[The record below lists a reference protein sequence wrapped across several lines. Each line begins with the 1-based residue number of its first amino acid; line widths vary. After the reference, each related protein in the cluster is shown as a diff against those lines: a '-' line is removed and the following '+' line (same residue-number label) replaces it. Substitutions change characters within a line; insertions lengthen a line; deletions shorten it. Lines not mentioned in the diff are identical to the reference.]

1 LGERCCDGKGYC
13 MSPRIYGLDRTSDGR
28 RLTPAGKALKLKIR
42 AVAIVVVV
50 IGGLALESALLGGEY
65 VSGGTVDLH
74 KPAPV
79 VLEVR
84 KETTGTYVL
93 TMAPKPGKGGKRR
106 SHVLLYSVAGP
117 GRKPVAEGKD
127 KTLTSATRFVRF
139 KAPTPGTYRLSV
151 STDRRWTNPNGDL
164 VEVSFTR
171 NDRRVLMPLLQRMMG
186 WAGK

>member
-1 LGERCCDGKGYC
+1 

-28 RLTPAGKALKLKIR
+28 RLTPAGKALKLKIL

-127 KTLTSATRFVRF
+127 KTLTKQIDKLPFECT
-139 KAPTPGTYRLSV
+139 
-151 STDRRWTNPNGDL
+151 
-164 VEVSFTR
+164 VEV
-171 NDRRVLMPLLQRMMG
+171 
-186 WAGK
+186 AGKELPRMKHLKMSVAP